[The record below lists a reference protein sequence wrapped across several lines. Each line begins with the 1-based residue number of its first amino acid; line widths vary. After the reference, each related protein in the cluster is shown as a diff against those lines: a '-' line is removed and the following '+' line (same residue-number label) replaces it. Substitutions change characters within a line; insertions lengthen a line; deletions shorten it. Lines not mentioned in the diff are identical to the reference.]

1 MQQGHPDPSPPRWR
15 WFRTGLYPGHRRS
28 VAVAL
33 ALALA
38 LAGASHA
45 QTQRTRNIQVKPS
58 QRLGDVTLDMRLETA
73 AAAGGVRGRSVVR
86 SGEAVPVGTR
96 VIICFTAGER
106 GYVTVWSRDAEGNV
120 PVRIYP
126 NEYASETAGEV
137 AAPVEARAETCLG
150 DDDDFRLEVG
160 PPVGE
165 AEVYLHY
172 TRDEALQFDETAYPQ
187 IRATRAPDTRPYA
200 SRHLTYRVVD

>member
-1 MQQGHPDPSPPRWR
+1 MQQGH
-15 WFRTGLYPGHRRS
+15 RTTGVA

-33 ALALA
+33 AFT
-38 LAGASHA
+38 GASHA
-45 QTQRTRNIQVKPS
+45 QTQRTRSILVKPF
-58 QRLGDVTLDMRLETA
+58 QRLGDVTLDMRLE
-73 AAAGGVRGRSVVR
+73 AAGGGRGRSVVR
-86 SGEAVPVGTR
+86 SGEQVPVGAR
-96 VIICFTAGER
+96 VIICFTAGAR

-126 NEYASETAGEV
+126 NEYAPETAGEV

-160 PPVGE
+160 PPAGD

-172 TRDEALQFDETAYPQ
+172 TLDEALQFDETAYPQ